1 MMLLERAMIRSP
13 LGALVEAIGR
23 NLETFQ
29 HEGAK
34 CFESCPWSWAL
45 PDRYMRKLGI
55 KSGIEQSELNE
66 QYRPNESLTVCLSP
80 SFS

>member
-13 LGALVEAIGR
+13 LGALVSAMGR

-29 HEGAK
+29 HEG
-34 CFESCPWSWAL
+34 AL

-66 QYRPNESLTVCLSP
+66 QYRPNESLPVCLSP